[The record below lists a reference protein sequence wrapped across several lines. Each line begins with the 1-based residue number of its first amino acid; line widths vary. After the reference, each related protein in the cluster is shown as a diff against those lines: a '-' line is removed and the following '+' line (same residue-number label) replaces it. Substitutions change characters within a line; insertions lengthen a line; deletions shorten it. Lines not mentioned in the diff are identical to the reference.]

1 MNKNK
6 SNKLS
11 NRELIKSNILTGKVY
26 YTHSAYF
33 KWVKKTNFNFLCSC
47 NCAKRFSEQQIKD
60 VFDSYYSQK
69 SRKEQNLFL
78 NSLVIPVTNGQNIRQ
93 KFDYFIE
100 VKNPNNEVF

>member
-6 SNKLS
+6 SKKLS
-11 NRELIKSNILTGKVY
+11 KRKLIKNNILKGKEY
-26 YTHSAYF
+26 YTTSGKFKSA
-33 KWVKKTNFNFLCSC
+33 KNPNLNFLCSC

-69 SRKEQNLFL
+69 SRKVQNLFL